1 MRRSSRTGVC
11 CFLVKHGLD
20 CTCSNCTGV
29 DSKEFS
35 VLTMIGAIDKHK
47 AEVRRE
53 YRVDRCQATGAV
65 TSDGIGS
72 GDRDF
77 RKDLSG
83 DAPIYCPSKVS
94 FSIESDFT
102 QDGQRSDRRD
112 RQRGSVD

>member
-1 MRRSSRTGVC
+1 M
-11 CFLVKHGLD
+11 
-20 CTCSNCTGV
+20 
-29 DSKEFS
+29 
-35 VLTMIGAIDKHK
+35 LTMIGAIDKHK

-77 RKDLSG
+77 RKDVSG
-83 DAPIYCPSKVS
+83 DAPVDCSSKAS
-94 FSIESDFT
+94 FSIHRDLA
-102 QDGQRSDRRD
+102 QDGQRSDGRD